1 MRPMFKYVY
10 VTFQIKPAKV
20 LNLPTKRYA
29 VQCKDMDE
37 ALEVASDIN
46 SFDGVTYIRINK
58 SGRLCKGVNILKVGE
73 YGQI

>member
-1 MRPMFKYVY
+1 MKPMFKYVY

-20 LNLPTKRYA
+20 LNQPAKHYA

-46 SFDGVTYIRINK
+46 SLDGAAYIRLNK
-58 SGRLCKGVNILKVGE
+58 SGRLHKGVKMLKVAKN
-73 YGQI
+73 GQI

>member
-1 MRPMFKYVY
+1 MKPMFKYVY

-20 LNLPTKRYA
+20 LNQPAKYYA

-46 SFDGVTYIRINK
+46 SLDGAAYIRLNK
-58 SGRLCKGVNILKVGE
+58 SGRLRKGVKMLKVGE